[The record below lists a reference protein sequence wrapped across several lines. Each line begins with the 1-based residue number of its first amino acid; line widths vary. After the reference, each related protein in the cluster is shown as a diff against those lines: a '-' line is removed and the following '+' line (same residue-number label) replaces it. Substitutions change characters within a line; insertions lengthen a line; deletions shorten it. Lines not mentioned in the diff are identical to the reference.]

1 MFSAVLIANRG
12 EIACRIIR
20 AAHRLGL
27 RAIAVYSDADA
38 SAPHAR
44 LADVAIRVGPAAA
57 RDSYLD
63 GAAIIAAARAAGA
76 DCVHPGYGFLSEN
89 ADFAQACADAGL
101 AFIGPPPSAIRA
113 MGLKDRAR
121 ALMQAAGVP
130 VTPGYHGDDQ
140 DAATLAR
147 VAGELGYPVMI
158 KAAAGGGGRG
168 MRRVD
173 AAAGFDAALASARR
187 EARGAFGDDRVVI
200 ESFVAHPRHVEVQIF
215 ADAHG
220 NVVHLFERDCS
231 LQRRHQKVI
240 EEAPAPG
247 MTPAM
252 RAALGAAATRAARA
266 VGYVGAGTVEF
277 IAPGGA
283 AFGESFW
290 FMEMNTR
297 LQVEHPVTEAITGV
311 DLVEWQFRVAAG
323 EPLPMTQDQL
333 AVNGHA
339 VEARLYAE
347 DPASGFLPSTG
358 RLWALRLPA
367 GEGVRVD
374 AGVEQGGEVTRHYDP
389 MIAKIIA
396 HGANRD
402 QALDRLSR
410 ALGETLVAGP
420 RVNVAFL
427 RALCDAPDFR
437 AGSFDTGFIEAH
449 ATALGVG
456 PRVADP
462 RAIAFGA
469 AAMAG
474 RERARLFPGDG
485 ASGWDVADGF
495 QLGGAPRVTTIGVEA
510 DGLRANVAIEWL
522 GAEIVARCGDARETA
537 TWFEEDAFWR
547 SADGALIAV
556 AAADETLVIRAGVQ
570 TSLRAPTYFGATEAT
585 TGEAGA
591 VVSPMHG
598 KLVAIDV
605 RVGDTVRKKQRVAV
619 VEAMKMEHALIAPV
633 AGRVAL
639 VAASEGAQV
648 ARGARLVMIDP
659 TEGDVA

>member
-20 AAHRLGL
+20 AARKLGL
-27 RAIAVYSDADA
+27 RAIAVYSDADVD
-38 SAPHAR
+38 SPHAR
-44 LADVAIRVGPAAA
+44 LADVAIRIGPAAA
-57 RDSYLD
+57 RESYLD

-89 ADFAQACADAGL
+89 ADFARACADAGL
-101 AFIGPPPSAIRA
+101 TFIGPPPSAIRA

-130 VTPGYHGDDQ
+130 VTPGYHGDEQ
-140 DAATLAR
+140 GPDALAR
-147 VAGELGYPVMI
+147 AAAELGYPVMI

-168 MRRVD
+168 MRRVN
-173 AAAGFDAALASARR
+173 AAADFADALASARR
-187 EARGAFGDDRVVI
+187 EATSAFGDDRVVI
-200 ESFVAHPRHVEVQIF
+200 ESFVANPRHVEVQIF

-220 NVVHLFERDCS
+220 GVVHLFERDCS

-247 MTPAM
+247 LTPAM
-252 RAALGAAATRAARA
+252 RAAMGEAATRAARA

-283 AFGESFW
+283 AFGERFW

-297 LQVEHPVTEAITGV
+297 LQVEHPVTEAIAGV

-323 EPLPMTQDQL
+323 EPLPLRQDQL
-333 AVNGHA
+333 SINGHA

-367 GEGVRVD
+367 GEGIRVD
-374 AGVEQGGEVTRHYDP
+374 AGVEEGGEVTRHYDP

-396 HGANRD
+396 HGADRD

-410 ALGETLVAGP
+410 ALCETIVAGP

-427 RALCDAPDFR
+427 RALCDAPGFR
-437 AGSFDTGFIEAH
+437 AGDFDTGFIDAN
-449 ATALGVG
+449 AAALGAG

-469 AAMAG
+469 AVMAA
-474 RERARLFPGDG
+474 RERARLFPADG
-485 ASGWDVADGF
+485 AGWDAADGF
-495 QLGGAPRVTTIGVEA
+495 QLGGPRVATMRVEA
-510 DGLRANVAIEWL
+510 DGQRAAIALEWRN
-522 GAEIVARCGDARETA
+522 GAPIARLGDAGETA
-537 TWFEEDAFWR
+537 TRAPDDLFWR

-556 AAADETLVIRAGVQ
+556 EAADETLVIGAGVQ
-570 TSLRAPTYFGATEAT
+570 TSVRAPDYRGANEGAA
-585 TGEAGA
+585 GEAGA
-591 VVSPMHG
+591 VVSPLHG
-598 KLVAIDV
+598 KLVALFVQAGDV
-605 RVGDTVRKKQRVAV
+605 VRKNQRVAV
-619 VEAMKMEHALIAPV
+619 VEAMKMEHALIAPI
-633 AGRVAL
+633 AGHVVEVSAK
-639 VAASEGAQV
+639 EGAQV
-648 ARGARLVMIDP
+648 ARGARLVMIAP
-659 TEGDVA
+659 TEGDDA

>member
-1 MFSAVLIANRG
+1 MFKAVLIANRG

-20 AAHRLGL
+20 AAQRLGL
-27 RAIAVYSDADA
+27 RAIAVHSDADA
-38 SAPHAR
+38 NAPHAR
-44 LADVAIRVGPAAA
+44 LADVAVRIGPAPA

-63 GAAIIAAARAAGA
+63 GAAIIAAARATGA
-76 DCVHPGYGFLSEN
+76 DCVHSGYGFLSEN
-89 ADFAQACADAGL
+89 ADFAQGCADAGL
-101 AFIGPPPSAIRA
+101 TFIGPPPSAIRA

-121 ALMQAAGVP
+121 ALMRAAGVP
-130 VTPGYHGDDQ
+130 VTPGYDGDDQ
-140 DAATLAR
+140 DAETLAR
-147 VAGELGYPVMI
+147 VAGEIGYPVMI

-173 AAAGFDAALASARR
+173 NAAGFADALASARR
-187 EARGAFGDDRVVI
+187 EAIGAFGDDCVVI
-200 ESFVAHPRHVEVQIF
+200 ESFIAHPRHVEMQIF

-220 NVVHLFERDCS
+220 NVAHLFERDCS

-252 RAALGAAATRAARA
+252 RAAMGEAATRAARA

-283 AFGESFW
+283 AFGETFW

-323 EPLPMTQDQL
+323 EPLPLTQDQL
-333 AVNGHA
+333 AINGHA

-347 DPASGFLPSTG
+347 DPATGFLPSTG
-358 RLWALRLPA
+358 RLWALRLPG
-367 GEGVRVD
+367 GEGIRVD
-374 AGVEQGGEVTRHYDP
+374 AGVEEGGAVTSHYDP

-420 RVNVAFL
+420 RVNLAFL
-427 RALCDAPDFR
+427 RALCDAPGFR
-437 AGSFDTGFIEAH
+437 AGAFDTGFIDAH
-449 ATALGVG
+449 LVALGAA

-469 AAMAG
+469 AVMAA
-474 RERARLFPGDG
+474 RERARLFSGDG
-485 ASGWDVADGF
+485 AAGWDMADGF
-495 QLGGAPRVTTIGVEA
+495 QLGGAPRVTTMCVEA
-510 DGLRANVAIEWL
+510 DGARVDVALEWL
-522 GAEIVARCGDARETA
+522 EGAPVARLGDAGETA
-537 TWFEEDAFWR
+537 TRAPGDSFWR
-547 SADGALIAV
+547 SADGVLTGVEAG
-556 AAADETLVIRAGVQ
+556 DETLVLREGVQ
-570 TSLRAPTYFGATEAT
+570 TSLRAPTFLGAVDALADTV
-585 TGEAGA
+585 GA

-598 KLVAIDV
+598 KLVALDV
-605 RVGDTVRKKQRVAV
+605 RVGDVVRKNQRVAV
-619 VEAMKMEHALIAPV
+619 VEAMKMEHALIAPT
-633 AGRVAL
+633 AGRVTH
-639 VAASEGAQV
+639 VAAGEGAQV
-648 ARGARLVMIDP
+648 ARGARLVMIAP
-659 TEGDVA
+659 MEGDAT